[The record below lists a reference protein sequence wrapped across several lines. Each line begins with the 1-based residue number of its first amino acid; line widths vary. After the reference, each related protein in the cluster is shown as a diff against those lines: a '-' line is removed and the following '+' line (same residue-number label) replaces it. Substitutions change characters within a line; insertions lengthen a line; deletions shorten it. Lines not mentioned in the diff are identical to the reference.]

1 MTFDLIGLMG
11 QMFQSGWFYVLTLLA
26 AASFYWY
33 YIKHASGVVLDES
46 ARQPK
51 ALFKNFVLGQ
61 PLILVVV
68 LVVVI
73 AIVAAATYILD
84 IQLA

>member
-1 MTFDLIGLMG
+1 MTFDLIGLME
-11 QMFQSGWFYVLTLLA
+11 QVFQSGWFYVLTLLA

-33 YIKHASGVVLDES
+33 YIKHAGGVILDES

-61 PLILVVV
+61 PLTLLIV
-68 LVVVI
+68 LVLVM
-73 AIVAAATYILD
+73 AIAAAFVYILD

>member
-1 MTFDLIGLMG
+1 ME

-26 AASFYWY
+26 AASFCWY
-33 YIKHASGVVLDES
+33 YIKHARGVVLDES

-51 ALFKNFVLGQ
+51 ALFKNFLLGQ
-61 PLILVVV
+61 PLTLLIVSA
-68 LVVVI
+68 VVI
-73 AIVAAATYILD
+73 AIVLAVTYILD

>member
-1 MTFDLIGLMG
+1 ME

-26 AASFYWY
+26 AISFYWY
-33 YIKHASGVVLDES
+33 YIKHAGGVILDES

-51 ALFKNFVLGQ
+51 SLFKNFVLGQ
-61 PLILVVV
+61 PLILVIV

-73 AIVAAATYILD
+73 AIVAAVTYILD
-84 IQLA
+84 IRLA